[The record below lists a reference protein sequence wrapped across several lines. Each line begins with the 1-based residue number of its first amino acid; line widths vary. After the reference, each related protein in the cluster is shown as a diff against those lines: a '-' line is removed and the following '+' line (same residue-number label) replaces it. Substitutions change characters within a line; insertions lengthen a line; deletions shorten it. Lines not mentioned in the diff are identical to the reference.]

1 MTPIEIM
8 ALIVIGFALI
18 KIVVLFIN
26 PSKWMKVVE
35 AVFAKPALTLIVA
48 FVWAAVVLVILLQEM
63 TIVHIFASMLFLMP
77 LFLMGFAAYGKDT
90 TAWAKK
96 MLKDKKL
103 MKKSWL
109 LILVWIVLLLWV
121 IYTIF
126 FL

>member
-8 ALIVIGFALI
+8 ALIVIGLALI
-18 KIVVLFIN
+18 KIVVLFVN
-26 PSKWMKVVE
+26 PKHWMKVIE
-35 AVFAKPALTLIVA
+35 AVFTKPALTI
-48 FVWAAVVLVILLQEM
+48 FVSVVWTAVVLVILLQEL

-109 LILVWIVLLLWV
+109 LILIWIVLMLWV